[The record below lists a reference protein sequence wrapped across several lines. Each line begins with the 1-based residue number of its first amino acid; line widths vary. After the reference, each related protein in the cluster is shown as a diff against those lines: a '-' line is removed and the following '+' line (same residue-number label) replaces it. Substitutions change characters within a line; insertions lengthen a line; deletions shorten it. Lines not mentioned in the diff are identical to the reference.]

1 MMLAFTVRRLFYGV
15 ILLFVI
21 VTLAYLLLY
30 AAAGDVGRTILGP
43 TATQATVALKNQQ
56 LGLNSPLISRY
67 FSWLGHALTGNF
79 GSSWFTNQAV
89 TTAILTRLQVTLTLV
104 FGAVIVSAV
113 LSAVL
118 GVWAAL
124 RGGWV
129 DRLIQ
134 VFSVLGFAVPG
145 FLIAVFLVRIF
156 ALELHWFK
164 PTGYVPIT
172 YYFGGWVRTVTL
184 PIIALSIG
192 LVAGVAQQV
201 RSSVIDALRQDWVRT
216 LRSRGVS
223 ERSVLFKHVLRNAGG
238 PALSV
243 LALSFVGLLG
253 GAVIIEE
260 VFGIP
265 GLGQVAVL
273 ATSDGDVPL
282 VMGLVVAIGVIVIL
296 VNLAIDLMQGFLNPK
311 ARIS

>member
-1 MMLAFTVRRLFYGV
+1 MLTFTVRRLLYGV
-15 ILLFVI
+15 LLLFVI

-30 AAAGDVGRTILGP
+30 AAAGNVARTILGP
-43 TATQATVALKNQQ
+43 TATQATVALKNKQ
-56 LGLNSPLISRY
+56 LGLNTPLISRY

-113 LSAVL
+113 VAAVL

-134 VFSVLGFAVPG
+134 LFSVLGFAIPG
-145 FLIAVFLVRIF
+145 FIIAVFLVRFF
-156 ALELHWFK
+156 ALGTHWFK
-164 PTGYVPIT
+164 PTGYIPLT
-172 YYFGGWVRTVTL
+172 TSFSGWVQTVTL
-184 PIIALSIG
+184 PIIALSLATI
-192 LVAGVAQQV
+192 AGVAQQI
-201 RSSVIDALRQDWVRT
+201 RGSVIDAMRQDWVRT
-216 LRSRGVS
+216 LRSRGLP
-223 ERSVLFKHVLRNAGG
+223 ERRVVFKHVLRNAGG

-253 GAVIIEE
+253 GAVIVEE

-265 GLGQVAVL
+265 GLGQVAVS
-273 ATSDGDVPL
+273 ATSQGDIPM
-282 VMGLVVAIGVIVIL
+282 VMGLVVATGTLVIL
-296 VNLAIDLMQGFLNPK
+296 VNLAIDILHGFLNPK
-311 ARIS
+311 ARLS

>member
-1 MMLAFTVRRLFYGV
+1 MLTFTVRRLLYGV
-15 ILLFVI
+15 LLLFVI

-56 LGLNSPLISRY
+56 LGLNSPLLSRY

-79 GSSWFTNQAV
+79 GNSWFTNQPV
-89 TTAILTRLQVTLTLV
+89 TAAMFARLQVTLTLV

-124 RGGWV
+124 RGRWV
-129 DRLIQ
+129 DRSVQ
-134 VFSVLGFAVPG
+134 VFTVLGFAIPG
-145 FLIAVFLVRIF
+145 FIIAVFLVRYF
-156 ALELHWFK
+156 ALGTHWFK
-164 PTGYVPIT
+164 PTGYVPLAT
-172 YYFGGWVRTVTL
+172 SFTGWVRTVTL

-192 LVAGVAQQV
+192 LIAGVAQQV

-216 LRSRGVS
+216 LRSRGIP

-265 GLGQVAVL
+265 GLGQIAVL
-273 ATSDGDVPL
+273 ATSEGDVPL
-282 VMGLVVAIGVIVIL
+282 VMGLVVAIGVIVIV
-296 VNLAIDLMQGFLNPK
+296 VNLVIDLLQGFLNPK

>member
-1 MMLAFTVRRLFYGV
+1 MLTFTVRRLLYGV
-15 ILLFVI
+15 LLLFVI

-56 LGLNSPLISRY
+56 LGLNSPLLSRY

-79 GSSWFTNQAV
+79 GNSWFTNQPV
-89 TTAILTRLQVTLTLV
+89 TTAIFARLQVTLTLV

-124 RGGWV
+124 RGRWV
-129 DRLIQ
+129 DRSVQ
-134 VFSVLGFAVPG
+134 MFTVLGFAIPG
-145 FLIAVFLVRIF
+145 FIIAVFLVRYF
-156 ALELHWFK
+156 ALGTHWFK
-164 PTGYVPIT
+164 PTGYVPLAT
-172 YYFGGWVRTVTL
+172 SFTGWIRTVTL

-192 LVAGVAQQV
+192 LIAGVAQQV
-201 RSSVIDALRQDWVRT
+201 RSSVIGALRQDWVRT
-216 LRSRGVS
+216 LRSRGIP

-265 GLGQVAVL
+265 GLGQIAVL
-273 ATSDGDVPL
+273 ATSEGDVPL
-282 VMGLVVAIGVIVIL
+282 VMGLVVAIGVIVIV
-296 VNLAIDLMQGFLNPK
+296 VNLVIDLLQGFLNPK

>member
-1 MMLAFTVRRLFYGV
+1 MLTFTVRRLLYGV
-15 ILLFVI
+15 LLLFVI

-30 AAAGDVGRTILGP
+30 AAAGNVGRTILGP

-56 LGLNSPLISRY
+56 LGLNSPLLSRY

-79 GSSWFTNQAV
+79 GNSWFTNQPV
-89 TTAILTRLQVTLTLV
+89 TTAIFNRLQVTLTLV

-118 GVWAAL
+118 GVWSAL

-129 DRLIQ
+129 DRSVQ
-134 VFSVLGFAVPG
+134 VFSVLGFAIPG
-145 FLIAVFLVRIF
+145 FIIAVFLVRYL
-156 ALELHWFK
+156 ALGTHWFK
-164 PTGYVPIT
+164 PTGYVPLAT
-172 YYFGGWVRTVTL
+172 SFSGWIRTVTL
-184 PIIALSIG
+184 PVIALSIG
-192 LVAGVAQQV
+192 LIAGVAQQV

-216 LRSRGVS
+216 LRSRGIP
-223 ERSVLFKHVLRNAGG
+223 ERSILFKHVLRNAGG

-253 GAVIIEE
+253 GAVIIED

-265 GLGQVAVL
+265 GLGQIAVL
-273 ATSDGDVPL
+273 ATSEGDVPL
-282 VMGLVVAIGVIVIL
+282 VMGLVVAIGVIVIV
-296 VNLAIDLMQGFLNPK
+296 VNLVIDLLQGFLNPK

>member
-1 MMLAFTVRRLFYGV
+1 MLTFTVRRLLYGAL
-15 ILLFVI
+15 LLFVI

-30 AAAGDVGRTILGP
+30 AAAGNVGRTILGP

-56 LGLNSPLISRY
+56 LGLNTPLISRY

-79 GSSWFTNQAV
+79 GNSWFTNQPV
-89 TTAILTRLQVTLTLV
+89 TTAIFARMQVTLTLV

-124 RGGWV
+124 RGRWV
-129 DRLIQ
+129 DRSVQ
-134 VFSVLGFAVPG
+134 VFTVLGFAIPG
-145 FLIAVFLVRIF
+145 FIIAVFLVRYF
-156 ALELHWFK
+156 ALGTHWFK
-164 PTGYVPIT
+164 PTGYVPLAT
-172 YYFGGWVRTVTL
+172 SFTGWIRTVTL

-192 LVAGVAQQV
+192 LIAGVAQQV

-216 LRSRGVS
+216 LRSRGIP
-223 ERSVLFKHVLRNAGG
+223 ERSVLFRHVLRNAGG

-265 GLGQVAVL
+265 GLGQIAVL
-273 ATSDGDVPL
+273 ATSEGDVPL
-282 VMGLVVAIGVIVIL
+282 VMGLVVAIGVIVIV
-296 VNLAIDLMQGFLNPK
+296 VNLVIDLLQGFLNPK

>member
-1 MMLAFTVRRLFYGV
+1 MLTFTVRRLFYGAL
-15 ILLFVI
+15 LLFVI

-30 AAAGDVGRTILGP
+30 AAAGNVGRTILGP

-79 GSSWFTNQAV
+79 GNSWFTNQPV
-89 TTAILTRLQVTLTLV
+89 TSAIFARMQVTLTLV

-118 GVWAAL
+118 GVWGAL
-124 RGGWV
+124 RGRWV
-129 DRLIQ
+129 DRSVQ
-134 VFSVLGFAVPG
+134 VFTVLGFAIPG
-145 FLIAVFLVRIF
+145 FIIAVFLVRYF
-156 ALELHWFK
+156 ALGTHWFK
-164 PTGYVPIT
+164 PTGYVPLAT
-172 YYFGGWVRTVTL
+172 SFTGWIRTVTL

-192 LVAGVAQQV
+192 LIAGVAQQV

-216 LRSRGVS
+216 LRSRGIP

-265 GLGQVAVL
+265 GLGQIAVL
-273 ATSDGDVPL
+273 ATSEGDVPL
-282 VMGLVVAIGVIVIL
+282 VMGLVVAIGVIVIV
-296 VNLAIDLMQGFLNPK
+296 VNLVIDLLQGFLNPK

>member
-1 MMLAFTVRRLFYGV
+1 MLTFTVRRLLYGV
-15 ILLFVI
+15 LLLFVI

-30 AAAGDVGRTILGP
+30 AAAGNVARTILGP
-43 TATQATVALKNQQ
+43 TATQATVTLKNQQ
-56 LGLNSPLISRY
+56 LGLNTPLISRY

-129 DRLIQ
+129 DRFIQ
-134 VFSVLGFAVPG
+134 VFTVLGFAIPG
-145 FLIAVFLVRIF
+145 FIIAVFLVRFF
-156 ALELHWFK
+156 ALGTHWFK
-164 PTGYVPIT
+164 PTGYVPLT
-172 YYFGGWVRTVTL
+172 TSFSGWVSTVTL
-184 PIIALSIG
+184 PVIALSIG

-201 RSSVIDALRQDWVRT
+201 RS
-216 LRSRGVS
+216 RGIS

-273 ATSDGDVPL
+273 ATSEGDVPL

-296 VNLAIDLMQGFLNPK
+296 VNLVIDLLQGFLNPK

>member
-1 MMLAFTVRRLFYGV
+1 MLAFTVRRLVYGAL
-15 ILLFVI
+15 LLFVI

-30 AAAGDVGRTILGP
+30 AAAGNVGRTILGP
-43 TATQATVALKNQQ
+43 DATQATVAAKNQQ
-56 LGLNSPLISRY
+56 LGLNSPLLSRY

-79 GSSWFTNQAV
+79 GSSWFTNQPV

-104 FGAVIVSAV
+104 LGAVIVSAV

-118 GVWAAL
+118 GVWAAIR
-124 RGGWV
+124 RGSV
-129 DRLIQ
+129 DRSVQL
-134 VFSVLGFAVPG
+134 FSVLGFAIPG
-145 FLIAVFLVRIF
+145 FIIAVFLVRF
-156 ALELHWFK
+156 LALGTHWFK

-172 YYFGGWVRTVTL
+172 ISFSGWIRTVTL
-184 PIIALSIG
+184 PVIALSIG

-201 RSSVIDALRQDWVRT
+201 RSSVIGALGQDWVRT
-216 LRSRGVS
+216 LRSRGIP

-265 GLGQVAVL
+265 GLGQIAVL
-273 ATSDGDVPL
+273 ATSQGDVPL

-296 VNLAIDLMQGFLNPK
+296 VNLIIDLLQGFLNPK

>member
-1 MMLAFTVRRLFYGV
+1 MLTFTVRRLLYGV
-15 ILLFVI
+15 VLLFVI

-67 FSWLGHALTGNF
+67 FTWLGHALTGNF
-79 GSSWFTNQAV
+79 GSSWFTSQSV

-129 DRLIQ
+129 DRIIQ

-164 PTGYVPIT
+164 PTGYVHMT
-172 YYFGGWVRTVTL
+172 YYFGGWLRAVTL

-192 LVAGVAQQV
+192 LIAGVAQQV
-201 RSSVIDALRQDWVRT
+201 RSSVIEALRQDWVRT

-223 ERSVLFKHVLRNAGG
+223 ERSVLFKHVLRIAGG
-238 PALSV
+238 LRCPSWRSPSSASS
-243 LALSFVGLLG
+243 A
-253 GAVIIEE
+253 A
-260 VFGIP
+260 P
-265 GLGQVAVL
+265 
-273 ATSDGDVPL
+273 
-282 VMGLVVAIGVIVIL
+282 
-296 VNLAIDLMQGFLNPK
+296 
-311 ARIS
+311 

>member
-1 MMLAFTVRRLFYGV
+1 MLTFTVRRLFYGAL
-15 ILLFVI
+15 LLFVI

-30 AAAGDVGRTILGP
+30 AAAGNVGRTILGP

-56 LGLNSPLISRY
+56 LGLNTPLISRY

-79 GSSWFTNQAV
+79 GNSWFTNQPV
-89 TTAILTRLQVTLTLV
+89 TTAIFARMQVTLTLV

-118 GVWAAL
+118 GVWSAL
-124 RGGWV
+124 RGRWV
-129 DRLIQ
+129 DRSVQ
-134 VFSVLGFAVPG
+134 VFTVLGFAIPG
-145 FLIAVFLVRIF
+145 FIIAVFLVRYF
-156 ALELHWFK
+156 ALGTHWFK
-164 PTGYVPIT
+164 PTGYVPLAISFT
-172 YYFGGWVRTVTL
+172 GWIRTVTL

-192 LVAGVAQQV
+192 LIAGIAQQV

-216 LRSRGVS
+216 LRSRGIP

-265 GLGQVAVL
+265 GLGQIAVL
-273 ATSDGDVPL
+273 ATSEGDVPL
-282 VMGLVVAIGVIVIL
+282 VMGLVVAIGVIVIV
-296 VNLAIDLMQGFLNPK
+296 VNLVIDLLQGFLNPK

>member
-1 MMLAFTVRRLFYGV
+1 MLTFTVRRLLYGAL
-15 ILLFVI
+15 LLFVI

-30 AAAGDVGRTILGP
+30 AAAGNVGRTILGP

-79 GSSWFTNQAV
+79 GSSWFTNQPV
-89 TTAILTRLQVTLTLV
+89 TTAIFARMQVTLTLV

-124 RGGWV
+124 RGRWV
-129 DRLIQ
+129 DRSVQ
-134 VFSVLGFAVPG
+134 VFTVLGFAIPG
-145 FLIAVFLVRIF
+145 FIIAVFLVRYL
-156 ALELHWFK
+156 ALGTHWFK
-164 PTGYVPIT
+164 PTGYVPLAT
-172 YYFGGWVRTVTL
+172 SFTGWIRTVTL

-192 LVAGVAQQV
+192 LIAGVAQQV

-216 LRSRGVS
+216 LRSRGIP

-265 GLGQVAVL
+265 GLGQIAVL
-273 ATSDGDVPL
+273 ATSEGDVPL
-282 VMGLVVAIGVIVIL
+282 VMGLVVAIGVIVIV
-296 VNLAIDLMQGFLNPK
+296 VNLVIDLLQGFLNPK

>member
-1 MMLAFTVRRLFYGV
+1 MLTFTVRRLLYGV
-15 ILLFVI
+15 LLLFVI

-56 LGLNSPLISRY
+56 LGLNSPLLSRY

-79 GSSWFTNQAV
+79 GNSWFTNQPV
-89 TTAILTRLQVTLTLV
+89 TTAIFTRLQVTLTLV

-124 RGGWV
+124 RGRWV
-129 DRLIQ
+129 DRGVQ
-134 VFSVLGFAVPG
+134 VFTVLGFAIPG
-145 FLIAVFLVRIF
+145 FIIAVFLVRYF
-156 ALELHWFK
+156 ALGTHWFK

-172 YYFGGWVRTVTL
+172 TSFTGWIRTVTL

-192 LVAGVAQQV
+192 LIAGVAQQV
-201 RSSVIDALRQDWVRT
+201 RSSVIGALRQDWVRT
-216 LRSRGVS
+216 LRSRGIP

-265 GLGQVAVL
+265 GLGQIAVL
-273 ATSDGDVPL
+273 ATSEGDVPL
-282 VMGLVVAIGVIVIL
+282 VMGLVVAIGVIVIV
-296 VNLAIDLMQGFLNPK
+296 VNLVIDLLQGFLNPK

>member
-1 MMLAFTVRRLFYGV
+1 MLTFTVRRLLYGAL
-15 ILLFVI
+15 LLFVI

-30 AAAGDVGRTILGP
+30 AAAGNVGRTILGP

-56 LGLNSPLISRY
+56 LGLNSPLLSRY

-79 GSSWFTNQAV
+79 GNSWFTNQPV
-89 TTAILTRLQVTLTLV
+89 TTAIFARMQVTLTLV

-124 RGGWV
+124 RGRSV
-129 DRLIQ
+129 DRSVQ
-134 VFSVLGFAVPG
+134 VFTVLGFAIPG
-145 FLIAVFLVRIF
+145 FIIAVFLVRYF
-156 ALELHWFK
+156 ALGTHWFK
-164 PTGYVPIT
+164 PTGYVPLAT
-172 YYFGGWVRTVTL
+172 SFTGWIRTVTL

-192 LVAGVAQQV
+192 LIAGVAQQV
-201 RSSVIDALRQDWVRT
+201 RSSVMDALRQDWVRT
-216 LRSRGVS
+216 LRSRGIP
-223 ERSVLFKHVLRNAGG
+223 ERSVLFKHILRNAGG

-265 GLGQVAVL
+265 GLGQIAVL
-273 ATSDGDVPL
+273 ATSEGDVPL
-282 VMGLVVAIGVIVIL
+282 VMGLVVAIGVIVIV
-296 VNLAIDLMQGFLNPK
+296 VNLVIDLLQGFLNPK

>member
-1 MMLAFTVRRLFYGV
+1 MMLAFTLRRLLYGV

-30 AAAGDVGRTILGP
+30 AAAGNVGRTILGP

-67 FSWLGHALTGNF
+67 FTWLGHALTGNF
-79 GSSWFTNQAV
+79 GTSWFTNQA
-89 TTAILTRLQVTLTLV
+89 VTLTLV

-129 DRLIQ
+129 DRIIQ
-134 VFSVLGFAVPG
+134 LFSVLGFAVPG

-164 PTGYVPIT
+164 PTGYVQMT
-172 YYFGGWVRTVTL
+172 YYFGGWLRTVTL

-296 VNLAIDLMQGFLNPK
+296 VNLAIDLLQGFLNPK

>member
-1 MMLAFTVRRLFYGV
+1 MLAFTVRRLLYGV

-43 TATQATVALKNQQ
+43 TATQATVALKNEQ

-79 GSSWFTNQAV
+79 GNSWFTNQPV
-89 TTAILTRLQVTLTLV
+89 TTAIFTRLQVTLTLV

-118 GVWAAL
+118 GVWSAL
-124 RGGWV
+124 RGGSV
-129 DRLIQ
+129 DRGVQ
-134 VFSVLGFAVPG
+134 VFSVLGFAIPG
-145 FLIAVFLVRIF
+145 FIIAVFLVRYF
-156 ALELHWFK
+156 ALGTHWFK

-172 YYFGGWVRTVTL
+172 TSFSGWIRTVTL
-184 PIIALSIG
+184 PVIALSIG
-192 LVAGVAQQV
+192 LIAGVSQQV

-216 LRSRGVS
+216 LRSRGIA

-253 GAVIIEE
+253 GAVIIED

-265 GLGQVAVL
+265 GLGQIAVL
-273 ATSDGDVPL
+273 ATSEGDVPL
-282 VMGLVVAIGVIVIL
+282 VMGLVVAIGAIVIV
-296 VNLAIDLMQGFLNPK
+296 VNLVIDLLQGFLNPK

>member
-1 MMLAFTVRRLFYGV
+1 MLTFTVRRLLYGV
-15 ILLFVI
+15 LLLFVI

-30 AAAGDVGRTILGP
+30 AAAGNVGRTILGP
-43 TATQATVALKNQQ
+43 DATQATVALKDQQ
-56 LGLNSPLISRY
+56 LGLNSPLLSRY

-79 GSSWFTNQAV
+79 GNSWFTNQPV
-89 TTAILTRLQVTLTLV
+89 TTAIFNRLQVTLTLV

-118 GVWAAL
+118 GVWSAL

-129 DRLIQ
+129 DRSVQ
-134 VFSVLGFAVPG
+134 VFSVLGFAIPG
-145 FLIAVFLVRIF
+145 FIIAVFLVRYL
-156 ALELHWFK
+156 ALGTHWFK
-164 PTGYVPIT
+164 PTGYVPLAT
-172 YYFGGWVRTVTL
+172 SFSGWIRTVTL
-184 PIIALSIG
+184 PVIALSIG
-192 LVAGVAQQV
+192 LIAGVAQQV

-216 LRSRGVS
+216 LRSRGIP
-223 ERSVLFKHVLRNAGG
+223 ERSILFKHVLRNAGG

-253 GAVIIEE
+253 GAVIIED

-265 GLGQVAVL
+265 GLGQIAVL
-273 ATSDGDVPL
+273 ATSEGDVPL
-282 VMGLVVAIGVIVIL
+282 VMGLVVAIGVIVIV
-296 VNLAIDLMQGFLNPK
+296 VNLVIDLLQGFLNPK

>member
-1 MMLAFTVRRLFYGV
+1 MLTFTVRRLLYGAL
-15 ILLFVI
+15 LLFVI

-30 AAAGDVGRTILGP
+30 AAAGNVGRTILGP

-56 LGLNSPLISRY
+56 LGLNTPLISRY

-79 GSSWFTNQAV
+79 GNSWFTNQPV
-89 TTAILTRLQVTLTLV
+89 TTAIFARMQVTLTLV

-124 RGGWV
+124 RGRWV
-129 DRLIQ
+129 DRSVQ
-134 VFSVLGFAVPG
+134 VFTVLGFAIPG
-145 FLIAVFLVRIF
+145 FIIAVFLVRYF
-156 ALELHWFK
+156 ALGTHWFK
-164 PTGYVPIT
+164 PTGYVPLAT
-172 YYFGGWVRTVTL
+172 SFTGWIRTVTL

-192 LVAGVAQQV
+192 LIAGVAQQV

-216 LRSRGVS
+216 LRSRGIP

-265 GLGQVAVL
+265 GLGQIAVL
-273 ATSDGDVPL
+273 ATSEGDVPL
-282 VMGLVVAIGVIVIL
+282 VMGLVVAIGVIVIV
-296 VNLAIDLMQGFLNPK
+296 VNLVIDLLQGFLNPK

>member
-1 MMLAFTVRRLFYGV
+1 MLTFTVRRLLYGV
-15 ILLFVI
+15 LLLFVI

-30 AAAGDVGRTILGP
+30 AAAGNVARTILGP
-43 TATQATVALKNQQ
+43 TATQATVALKNKQ
-56 LGLNSPLISRY
+56 LGLNTPLISRY

-104 FGAVIVSAV
+104 FGAVVVSAV
-113 LSAVL
+113 LSAAL

-129 DRLIQ
+129 DRFIQ
-134 VFSVLGFAVPG
+134 VFTVLGFAIPG
-145 FLIAVFLVRIF
+145 FIIAVFLVRFF
-156 ALELHWFK
+156 ALGTHWFK
-164 PTGYVPIT
+164 PTGYVPLT
-172 YYFGGWVRTVTL
+172 TSFSGWVSTVTL
-184 PIIALSIG
+184 PVIALSIG

-253 GAVIIEE
+253 GAVIVEE

-265 GLGQVAVL
+265 GLGQVSVSS
-273 ATSDGDVPL
+273 TTQSDIPM
-282 VMGLVVAIGVIVIL
+282 VMGLVVAVGTLVIL
-296 VNLAIDLMQGFLNPK
+296 VNLAIDILHGFLNPK
-311 ARIS
+311 ARVS

>member
-1 MMLAFTVRRLFYGV
+1 MLTFTVRRLLYGAL
-15 ILLFVI
+15 LLFVI

-30 AAAGDVGRTILGP
+30 AAAGNVGRTILGP

-56 LGLNSPLISRY
+56 LGLNTPLISRY

-79 GSSWFTNQAV
+79 GNSWFTNQPV
-89 TTAILTRLQVTLTLV
+89 TTALFARMQVTLTLV

-124 RGGWV
+124 RGRWV
-129 DRLIQ
+129 DRSVQ
-134 VFSVLGFAVPG
+134 VFTVLGFAIPG
-145 FLIAVFLVRIF
+145 FIIAVFLVRYF
-156 ALELHWFK
+156 ALGTHWFK
-164 PTGYVPIT
+164 PTGYVPIAT
-172 YYFGGWVRTVTL
+172 SFTGWIRTVTL

-192 LVAGVAQQV
+192 LIAGVAQQV

-216 LRSRGVS
+216 LRSRGIP
-223 ERSVLFKHVLRNAGG
+223 ERSVLYRHVLRNAGG

-265 GLGQVAVL
+265 GLGQIAVL
-273 ATSDGDVPL
+273 ATSEGDVPL
-282 VMGLVVAIGVIVIL
+282 VMGLVVAIGVIVIV
-296 VNLAIDLMQGFLNPK
+296 VNLVIDLLQGFLNPK

>member
-1 MMLAFTVRRLFYGV
+1 MRQPAGCDASTNFSGVRDSGWLNTCGV
-15 ILLFVI
+15 SLLP
-21 VTLAYLLLY
+21 TLPA
-30 AAAGDVGRTILGP
+30 
-43 TATQATVALKNQQ
+43 
-56 LGLNSPLISRY
+56 IS
-67 FSWLGHALTGNF
+67 
-79 GSSWFTNQAV
+79 
-89 TTAILTRLQVTLTLV
+89 
-104 FGAVIVSAV
+104 
-113 LSAVL
+113 
-118 GVWAAL
+118 
-124 RGGWV
+124 
-129 DRLIQ
+129 
-134 VFSVLGFAVPG
+134 
-145 FLIAVFLVRIF
+145 
-156 ALELHWFK
+156 
-164 PTGYVPIT
+164 
-172 YYFGGWVRTVTL
+172 TVTL
-184 PIIALSIG
+184 PVIALSIG

-282 VMGLVVAIGVIVIL
+282 VMGLVVGIGVIVIL
-296 VNLAIDLMQGFLNPK
+296 VNLAIDLLQGFLNPK

>member
-1 MMLAFTVRRLFYGV
+1 MMLAFTVRRLLSGIV
-15 ILLFVI
+15 LLFVI

-30 AAAGDVGRTILGP
+30 AAAGNVGRTILGP

-79 GSSWFTNQAV
+79 GSSWFTNQPV
-89 TTAILTRLQVTLTLV
+89 TTAISTRLQVTLTLV
-104 FGAVIVSAV
+104 LGAVIVGAV
-113 LSAVL
+113 VSVAL

-129 DRLIQ
+129 DRAIQ
-134 VFSVLGFAVPG
+134 VFTILGFAIPG
-145 FLIAVFLVRIF
+145 FLIALFLVRSF
-156 ALELHWFK
+156 ALGLHWFK

-172 YYFGGWVRTVTL
+172 YYFGGWITTVTL

-192 LVAGVAQQV
+192 LVAAVAQQV
-201 RSSVIDALRQDWVRT
+201 RSSVLDSLRQDWVRT
-216 LRSRGVS
+216 LRSRGIP
-223 ERSVLFKHVLRNAGG
+223 ERSVLFKHVLRNACG

-253 GAVIIEE
+253 GAVIIEQI
-260 VFGIP
+260 FGIP
-265 GLGQVAVL
+265 GLGQIAVL
-273 ATSDGDVPL
+273 ATSQGDVPL
-282 VMGLVVAIGVIVIL
+282 VMGLVVAIGVIVIV
-296 VNLAIDLMQGFLNPK
+296 VNLLVDLLQGFLNPK